1 MTRVVVWQQLHDEA
15 HLRGLK
21 VALERVET
29 LPGKPAHLRIRLRDR
44 AANRWSSTV
53 AAPAG
58 PGLDQQAELMVD
70 ALRRS
75 PR

>member
-1 MTRVVVWQQLHDEA
+1 VTRAVVWQQLHDEA
-15 HLRGLK
+15 RLRGLK
-21 VALERVET
+21 VAVERIDRGDGTV
-29 LPGKPAHLRIRLRDR
+29 LRIRLRDR
-44 AANRWSSTV
+44 TANRWSSSV

-58 PGLDQQAELMVD
+58 PGLDQQAELMID